1 MQFDLVVRNG
11 LVIDGSGS
19 AAVRADVGVVG
30 DRIVEVGRIRTRGQQ
45 DLDAEGHI
53 VTPGFIDG
61 HTHMDAQIFWDPL
74 GSCSCWNGVTT
85 VVMGNCGFSL
95 APVRPDT
102 YDAVI
107 RNIERA
113 EDISRPA
120 MAAGIECSWDSFGS
134 YLGAIDRLP
143 KAINY
148 ATQVGHCALRT
159 LVMGERAFEEKGTD
173 DEVEA
178 MESHLREAFV
188 AGAIGFTTSR
198 TPGHMTMDDKP
209 VASRLAEWSEISR
222 LVAVAGQMGGVFELA
237 TPPEATTADE
247 TAARE
252 WTERISSLAVMSGAP
267 ITFGV
272 LDIPENPQAW
282 TDQLGLLDQMPAAG
296 GQMFGLAHSREIAI
310 LFSFKTRLPFDSLP
324 LWSEI
329 RSLPLAQQ
337 RVAYLD
343 PDLRRRLVAAA
354 HAGPYPKIV
363 DSDMSVPNYDI
374 LQVMRTAAPGNPT
387 IAEVARGRAVDPVE
401 VMIDLGLETDFD
413 QFFMKPLVNR
423 NMDAVLAIMRHPRTV
438 MTFSDA
444 GAHVSQIMDSSIQ
457 VNLLSYWVR
466 EREALRL
473 EEAIRMV
480 TLDPALAWGFADRG
494 LLREG
499 MTADLNVID
508 PARVKPELPYLAND
522 LPSGAARLIQ
532 KSIGIRATVVAGQV
546 VFVDGDHTG
555 ALPGRILRSG
565 SSDRPRRGDG

>member
-1 MQFDLVVRNG
+1 MEFDLVVRG
-11 LVIDGSGS
+11 GMVVDGSG
-19 AAVRADVGVVG
+19 AAGFRADVGVVG
-30 DRIVEVGRIRTRGQQ
+30 DRIVEVGRLRSRGRREI
-45 DLDAEGHI
+45 DAEGHV

-95 APVRPDT
+95 APVRPET
-102 YDAVI
+102 QDAVV

-113 EDISRPA
+113 EDISRSA
-120 MAAGIECSWDSFGS
+120 MTAGIEWSWDTFGS
-134 YLGAIDRLP
+134 YLDSIDRLP

-159 LVMGERAFEEKGTD
+159 WVMGERAFEATATEH
-173 DEVEA
+173 EVSA
-178 MESHLREAFV
+178 MAAHLRDALL

-209 VASRLAEWSEISR
+209 VASRQADWSEIAR
-222 LVAVAGQMGGVFELA
+222 LVGVAGELGGVFELA
-237 TPPEATTADE
+237 TPPEATSADE
-247 TAARE
+247 DTARAWNE
-252 WTERISSLAVMSGAP
+252 QITALAAASGAP
-267 ITFGV
+267 ITFGILEMPESPEAWREQLRV
-272 LDIPENPQAW
+272 LDRAP
-282 TDQLGLLDQMPAAG
+282 GAG

-324 LWSEI
+324 VWSEI
-329 RSLPLAQQ
+329 RGLPLQEQ
-337 RVAYLD
+337 RRAYTD
-343 PDLRRRLVAAA
+343 QEVRRRLVAAA
-354 HAGPYPKIV
+354 YRGPYPQIV
-363 DSDMSVPNYDI
+363 DSDMSVPNYEL
-374 LQVMRTAAPGNPT
+374 LQVMRDASPGNPS
-387 IAEVARGRAVDPVE
+387 IAEVARGRGVDPVE
-401 VMIDLGLETDFD
+401 VMIDLALETDFD
-413 QFFMKPLVNR
+413 QFFLKPLVNR
-423 NMDAVLAIMRHPRTV
+423 NMDSVLAIMRHPRTV

-466 EREALRL
+466 ERQAFGL

-508 PARVKPELPYLAND
+508 PSRVKPELPYLAND
-522 LPSGAARLIQ
+522 LPAGAPRLVQ
-532 KSIGIRATVVAGQV
+532 KSAGIRATIVAGQV
-546 VFVDGDHTG
+546 AFVDGDHSG
-555 ALPGRILRSG
+555 AFAGRILRSG
-565 SSDRPRRGDG
+565 TFDRPRRGDG